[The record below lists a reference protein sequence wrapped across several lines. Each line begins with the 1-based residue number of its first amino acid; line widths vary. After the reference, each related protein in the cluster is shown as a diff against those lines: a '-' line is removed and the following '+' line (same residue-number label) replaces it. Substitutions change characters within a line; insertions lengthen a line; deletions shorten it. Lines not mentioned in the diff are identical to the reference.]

1 MVSRHRIDGKRFNFH
16 EDDYVEIMKSKAFRD
31 VPDDEVLRIAR
42 SNLAIYDSLR

>member
-1 MVSRHRIDGKRFNFH
+1 
-16 EDDYVEIMKSKAFRD
+16 MKSKAYRG